1 MKSNTSCIDTILH
14 QETFKTILISVDLM
28 TGSVVNQFNIKD
40 EILKDSSS
48 DSDFSLLSF
57 QI

>member
-1 MKSNTSCIDTILH
+1 MKYIINMCH
-14 QETFKTILISVDLM
+14 QDPFYFYVGQPVDSI
-28 TGSVVNQFNIKD
+28 TGSAVNQFNIKD